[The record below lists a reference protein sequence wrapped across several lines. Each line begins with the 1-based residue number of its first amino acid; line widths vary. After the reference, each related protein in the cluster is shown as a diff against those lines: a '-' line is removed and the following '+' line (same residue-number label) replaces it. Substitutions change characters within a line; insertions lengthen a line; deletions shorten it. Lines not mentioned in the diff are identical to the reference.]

1 MALATTNF
9 EVGLVQLAIQN
20 GSVFSTARPV
30 APTYSMLL
38 GVQPEMQDN
47 LISGVKG
54 VPTYGALSDAEIN
67 AGIIQTFIAN
77 NPSIGGDVARGTFG
91 GAGTGMGASVTPT
104 QSEILEA
111 MAFRTTYY
119 SDKGQTISMARMRE
133 GLGTGW
139 MANMSY
145 EQLLATQM
153 VEKYI
158 RDRSSSLFLASASGL
173 PGDGQFGSLRAMITD
188 GLSAAARN
196 ALDGTP
202 LTATNE
208 NAYATYGNQS
218 RATNANVRSQYIWA
232 GGSAAFSETL
242 AQRAALAAYSN
253 GARTLV
259 APMSLGRFAAF
270 EYALRSSNGGSGYG
284 MTRIDEKIRT
294 VINGGQAIEAYG
306 VIFYP
311 EPALGAATTY
321 QLFVDLGSPGM
332 PNAMAKTAMQKSA
345 IEHIPNPGLEAA
357 DRLRWVF
364 PDQCIVRNPKSCV
377 LMEGLTAL

>member
-30 APTYSMLL
+30 APTFSMLL
-38 GVQPEMQDN
+38 GVEPEMADN
-47 LISGVKG
+47 LISGVSG
-54 VPTYGALSDAEIN
+54 VPTYGALSDAELN

-77 NPSIGGDVARGTFG
+77 NPAIGGDVARSVASGF
-91 GAGTGMGASVTPT
+91 AAGMGAVVTPT
-104 QSEILEA
+104 QSEILESLV
-111 MAFRTTYY
+111 FRTTYY

-139 MANMSY
+139 AANMSY

-158 RDRSSSLFLASASGL
+158 RDRSSSLFLASANGL
-173 PGDGQFGSLRAMITD
+173 PGDGKFGSLRAMITD
-188 GLSAAARN
+188 GL
-196 ALDGTP
+196 D
-202 LTATNE
+202 ATGRSIAGSSNE
-208 NAYATYGNQS
+208 TTYDTYGNQS
-218 RATNANVRSQYIWA
+218 RASNANVRSQYIWA
-232 GGSAAFSETL
+232 ASAAFSESI
-242 AQRAALAAYSN
+242 AQRAALAAFAN
-253 GARTLV
+253 GAGTVV

-270 EYALRSSNGGSGYG
+270 EYALRSGGASGYG
-284 MTRIDEKIRT
+284 QIRIDEKIRT

-311 EPALGAATTY
+311 EPALPANTTW
-321 QLFVDLGSPGM
+321 QLFLDLGRAGM
-332 PNAMAKTAMQKSA
+332 PNVMAKTGMQKSA
-345 IEHIPNPGLEAA
+345 VEHIANPGLEAA

-377 LMEGLTAL
+377 LVEGLTAA

>member
-30 APTYSMLL
+30 APTFSMLL
-38 GVQPEMQDN
+38 GVEPEMADN
-47 LISGVKG
+47 LISGVSG
-54 VPTYGALSDAEIN
+54 VPTYGALSDAELN

-77 NPSIGGDVARGTFG
+77 NPAIGGDVARSVASGF
-91 GAGTGMGASVTPT
+91 AAGMGAAVTPT
-104 QSEILEA
+104 QSEILESLV
-111 MAFRTTYY
+111 FRTTYY

-139 MANMSY
+139 AANMSY

-188 GLSAAARN
+188 GLDATGRGVVGS
-196 ALDGTP
+196 
-202 LTATNE
+202 TNE
-208 NAYATYGNQS
+208 TTYATYGNQS
-218 RATNANVRSQYIWA
+218 RATNANVRSQYVWA
-232 GGSAAFSETL
+232 ASAAFSETI
-242 AQRAALAAYSN
+242 AQRAALAAFAN
-253 GARTLV
+253 GAGTVV

-270 EYALRSSNGGSGYG
+270 EYALRSGAGSGYG
-284 MTRIDEKIRT
+284 QIRIDEKIRT

-311 EPALGAATTY
+311 EPALPATTTW
-321 QLFVDLGSPGM
+321 QLFLDLGRAGM
-332 PNAMAKTAMQKSA
+332 PNVMAKTGMQKSA
-345 IEHIPNPGLEAA
+345 VEHIANPGLEAA

-377 LMEGLTAL
+377 LVEGLTAA

>member
-30 APTYSMLL
+30 APTFSMLL

-77 NPSIGGDVARGTFG
+77 NPAIGGDVLRS
-91 GAGTGMGASVTPT
+91 GMSGNVTPT

-119 SDKGQTISMARMRE
+119 TDKGQTINLARMRE
-133 GLGTGW
+133 GVGTGW
-139 MANMSY
+139 AANMSY

-173 PGDGQFGSLRAMITD
+173 PDDGKFGSLRAMISD
-188 GLSAAARN
+188 GLDATGRSVA
-196 ALDGTP
+196 GS
-202 LTATNE
+202 TNE
-208 NAYATYGNQS
+208 TAYAPYGNQS
-218 RATNANVRSQYIWA
+218 RTTNANVRSQYIWA

-253 GARTLV
+253 GARTIV

-284 MTRIDEKIRT
+284 QIRIDEKIRT

-311 EPALGAATTY
+311 EPALTATTTY
-321 QLFVDLGSPGM
+321 QLFIDLGAPGM

>member
-30 APTYSMLL
+30 APTFSMLL
-38 GVQPEMQDN
+38 GVEPEMADN
-47 LISGVKG
+47 LISGVSG
-54 VPTYGALSDAEIN
+54 VPTYGALSDAELN

-77 NPSIGGDVARGTFG
+77 NPAIGGDVARSVASGF
-91 GAGTGMGASVTPT
+91 AAGMGAAVTPT
-104 QSEILEA
+104 QSEILESLV
-111 MAFRTTYY
+111 FRTTYY

-139 MANMSY
+139 AANMSY

-188 GLSAAARN
+188 GLDAAGR
-196 ALDGTP
+196 GVVGS
-202 LTATNE
+202 TNE
-208 NAYATYGNQS
+208 TTYATYGNQS
-218 RATNANVRSQYIWA
+218 RATNANVRSQYVWA
-232 GGSAAFSETL
+232 ASAAFSETI
-242 AQRAALAAYSN
+242 AQRAALAAFAN
-253 GARTLV
+253 GAGTVV

-270 EYALRSSNGGSGYG
+270 EYALRSGAGSGYG
-284 MTRIDEKIRT
+284 QIRIDEKIRT

-311 EPALGAATTY
+311 EPALPATTTW
-321 QLFVDLGSPGM
+321 QLFLDLGRAGM
-332 PNAMAKTAMQKSA
+332 PNVMAKTGMQKSA
-345 IEHIPNPGLEAA
+345 VEHIANPGLEAA

-377 LMEGLTAL
+377 LVEGLTAA

>member
-30 APTYSMLL
+30 APTFSMLL
-38 GVQPEMQDN
+38 GVEPEMADN
-47 LISGVKG
+47 LISGVSG
-54 VPTYGALSDAEIN
+54 VPTYGALSDAELN

-77 NPSIGGDVARGTFG
+77 NPAIGGDVARSVAG
-91 GAGTGMGASVTPT
+91 GFAAGMGAAVTPT
-104 QSEILEA
+104 QSEILESLV
-111 MAFRTTYY
+111 FRTTYY

-139 MANMSY
+139 AANMSY

-158 RDRSSSLFLASASGL
+158 RDRSSSLFVAAATGL

-188 GLSAAARN
+188 GLDAAGR
-196 ALDGTP
+196 GVVGS
-202 LTATNE
+202 TNE
-208 NAYATYGNQS
+208 TAYATYGNQS

-232 GGSAAFSETL
+232 ASAAFSETI
-242 AQRAALAAYSN
+242 AQRAALAAFAN
-253 GARTLV
+253 GAGTVV

-270 EYALRSSNGGSGYG
+270 EYALRSGAGSGYG
-284 MTRIDEKIRT
+284 QIRIDEKIRT

-311 EPALGAATTY
+311 EPALPATTTW
-321 QLFVDLGSPGM
+321 QLFLDLGRAGM
-332 PNAMAKTAMQKSA
+332 PNVMAKTGMQKSA
-345 IEHIPNPGLEAA
+345 VEHIANPGLEAA

-377 LMEGLTAL
+377 LVEGLTAA

>member
-30 APTYSMLL
+30 APTFSMLL
-38 GVQPEMQDN
+38 GVEPEMADN
-47 LISGVKG
+47 LISGVSG
-54 VPTYGALSDAEIN
+54 VPTYGALSDAELN

-77 NPSIGGDVARGTFG
+77 NPAIGGDVARSVASGF
-91 GAGTGMGASVTPT
+91 AAGMGAAVTPT
-104 QSEILEA
+104 QSEILESLV
-111 MAFRTTYY
+111 FRTTYY

-139 MANMSY
+139 AANMSY

-173 PGDGQFGSLRAMITD
+173 PADGQFGSLRAMITD
-188 GLSAAARN
+188 GLDATGRGVAGS
-196 ALDGTP
+196 
-202 LTATNE
+202 TNE
-208 NAYATYGNQS
+208 TTYATYGNQS
-218 RATNANVRSQYIWA
+218 RATNANVRSQYVWA
-232 GGSAAFSETL
+232 ASAAFSETI
-242 AQRAALAAYSN
+242 AQRAALAAFAN
-253 GARTLV
+253 GAGTVV

-270 EYALRSSNGGSGYG
+270 EYALRSGAGSGYG
-284 MTRIDEKIRT
+284 QIRIDEKIRT

-311 EPALGAATTY
+311 EPALPATTTW
-321 QLFVDLGSPGM
+321 QLFLDLGRAGM
-332 PNAMAKTAMQKSA
+332 PNVMAKTGMQKSA
-345 IEHIPNPGLEAA
+345 VEHIANPGLEAA

-377 LMEGLTAL
+377 LVEGLTAA

>member
-30 APTYSMLL
+30 APTFSMLL
-38 GVQPEMQDN
+38 GVEPEMADN
-47 LISGVKG
+47 LISGVSG
-54 VPTYGALSDAEIN
+54 VPTYGALSDAELN

-77 NPSIGGDVARGTFG
+77 NPAIGGDVARSVAG
-91 GAGTGMGASVTPT
+91 GFAAGMGAAVTPT
-104 QSEILEA
+104 QSEILESLV
-111 MAFRTTYY
+111 FRTTYY

-139 MANMSY
+139 AANMSY

-158 RDRSSSLFLASASGL
+158 RDRSSSLFVAAATGL

-188 GLSAAARN
+188 GLNAAGRGVVGST
-196 ALDGTP
+196 DET
-202 LTATNE
+202 
-208 NAYATYGNQS
+208 AYATYGNQS
-218 RATNANVRSQYIWA
+218 RATNANVRSQYIWGA
-232 GGSAAFSETL
+232 SAAFSETI
-242 AQRAALAAYSN
+242 AQRAALAAFAN
-253 GARTLV
+253 GAGTVV

-270 EYALRSSNGGSGYG
+270 EYALRSGAGSGYG
-284 MTRIDEKIRT
+284 QIRIDEKIRT

-311 EPALGAATTY
+311 EPALPATTTW
-321 QLFVDLGSPGM
+321 QLFLDLGRAGM
-332 PNAMAKTAMQKSA
+332 PNVMAKTGMQKSA
-345 IEHIPNPGLEAA
+345 VEHIANPGLEAA

-377 LMEGLTAL
+377 LVEGLTAA

>member
-30 APTYSMLL
+30 APTFSMLL
-38 GVQPEMQDN
+38 GVEPEMADN
-47 LISGVKG
+47 LISGVSG

-77 NPSIGGDVARGTFG
+77 NPAIGGDVARGTFG
-91 GAGTGMGASVTPT
+91 VSGTGMGAAVTPT
-104 QSEILEA
+104 QSEILESL
-111 MAFRTTYY
+111 AFRTTYY

-139 MANMSY
+139 AANMSY

-188 GLSAAARN
+188 GLTGAARN
-196 ALDGTP
+196 AINPSIPVG
-202 LTATNE
+202 ATDE
-208 NAYATYGNQS
+208 SAYATYGNLS

-232 GGSAAFSETL
+232 ASAAFSETI
-242 AQRAALAAYSN
+242 AQRAALAAFAN
-253 GARTLV
+253 GAGTVV

-270 EYALRSSNGGSGYG
+270 EYALRSGAGSGYG
-284 MTRIDEKIRT
+284 QIRIDEKIRT

-311 EPALGAATTY
+311 EPALPATTTW
-321 QLFVDLGSPGM
+321 QLFLDLGRAGM
-332 PNAMAKTAMQKSA
+332 PNVMAKTGMQKSA
-345 IEHIPNPGLEAA
+345 VEHIANPGLEAA

-377 LMEGLTAL
+377 LVEGLTAA

>member
-30 APTYSMLL
+30 APTFSMLL
-38 GVQPEMQDN
+38 GVEPEMADN
-47 LISGVKG
+47 LISGVSG
-54 VPTYGALSDAEIN
+54 VPTYGALSDAELN

-77 NPSIGGDVARGTFG
+77 NPAIGGDVARSVAG
-91 GAGTGMGASVTPT
+91 GFAAGMGAAVTPT
-104 QSEILEA
+104 QSEILESLV
-111 MAFRTTYY
+111 FRTTYY

-139 MANMSY
+139 AANMSY

-158 RDRSSSLFLASASGL
+158 RDRSSSLFVAAATGL

-188 GLSAAARN
+188 GLDAAGR
-196 ALDGTP
+196 GVVGS
-202 LTATNE
+202 TNE
-208 NAYATYGNQS
+208 TAYATYGNLS

-232 GGSAAFSETL
+232 ASAAFSETI
-242 AQRAALAAYSN
+242 AQRAALAAFAN
-253 GARTLV
+253 GAGTVV

-270 EYALRSSNGGSGYG
+270 EYALRSGAGSGYG
-284 MTRIDEKIRT
+284 QIRIDEKIRT

-311 EPALGAATTY
+311 EPALPATTTW
-321 QLFVDLGSPGM
+321 QLFLDLGRAGM
-332 PNAMAKTAMQKSA
+332 PNVMAKTGMQKSA
-345 IEHIPNPGLEAA
+345 VEHIANPGLEAA

-377 LMEGLTAL
+377 LVEGLTAA

>member
-30 APTYSMLL
+30 APTFSMLL

-77 NPSIGGDVARGTFG
+77 NPAIGGDVARGTFG

-139 MANMSY
+139 AANMSY

-158 RDRSSSLFLASASGL
+158 RDRSASLFLASASGL
-173 PGDGQFGSLRAMITD
+173 PADGQFGSLRAMITD
-188 GLSAAARN
+188 GLDATGRGVAGS
-196 ALDGTP
+196 
-202 LTATNE
+202 TNE
-208 NAYATYGNQS
+208 TAYATYGNQS
-218 RATNANVRSQYIWA
+218 RATNANVRAQYIWA

-242 AQRAALAAYSN
+242 AQRAALAAYANS
-253 GARTLV
+253 ARTIV

-284 MTRIDEKIRT
+284 QIRIDEKIRT

-321 QLFVDLGSPGM
+321 QLFIDLGAPGM